1 MSPYCALIDYFN
13 KLPDLA
19 TSQVA
24 LAYSGLAE
32 ALFGPESFTEDGIA
46 LKEPVR
52 RFLDALVAHHWA
64 KNRKSVVRERG
75 RLGKLK
81 NKVDETWKGTL
92 LSILHL
98 LLPNSICLEFSSM
111 AEQNKFLDAEYIR
124 AWLKDVEGLTKIL
137 TRYGD
142 QESLKQLSDQ
152 QETLRDLLQGLGI
165 DVNGGSKNRA
175 LKHIFTAIILRFLEI
190 GLPKPLRQALSF
202 LATQQDITLLTASI
216 HDQLKHCDPN
226 ATLAESVPLFD
237 PDATNNCD
245 FQWSEGVEQYS
256 SMSEDDL
263 WTILGLPEKQIP
275 FFNLLQDPYGN
286 CDPWTEDGQTW
297 LKENGGV
304 SCSPLA
310 SARWSCQDGQ

>member
-1 MSPYCALIDYFN
+1 MSPYCTLIDYFK

-52 RFLDALVAHHWA
+52 RFLDALAAHHWA
-64 KNRKSVVRERG
+64 KNRKSIVRERG

-92 LSILHL
+92 LFLLHIV
-98 LLPNSICLEFSSM
+98 LPNSICSEFSSM
-111 AEQNKFLDAEYIR
+111 AEGNKRLDAEYIR

-142 QESLKQLSDQ
+142 GESLKQLSDQ
-152 QETLRDLLQGLGI
+152 QETLSDLLQGLGI

-175 LKHIFTAIILRFLEI
+175 
-190 GLPKPLRQALSF
+190 
-202 LATQQDITLLTASI
+202 
-216 HDQLKHCDPN
+216 
-226 ATLAESVPLFD
+226 
-237 PDATNNCD
+237 
-245 FQWSEGVEQYS
+245 
-256 SMSEDDL
+256 
-263 WTILGLPEKQIP
+263 
-275 FFNLLQDPYGN
+275 
-286 CDPWTEDGQTW
+286 
-297 LKENGGV
+297 
-304 SCSPLA
+304 
-310 SARWSCQDGQ
+310 